1 MLQYGT
7 LKEHSVECVRQ
18 IANEHL
24 QESLNACF
32 VPVLI
37 RGVC

>member
-1 MLQYGT
+1 MLKYGT

-18 IANEHL
+18 IANEHI
-24 QESLNACF
+24 QESLSTCF

-37 RGVC
+37 QGMS

>member
-1 MLQYGT
+1 MLKYGT

-18 IANEHL
+18 IASGHL
-24 QESLNACF
+24 QESLNTCF

-37 RGVC
+37 HGVC